1 MWPTNKAAVI
11 THNELPDIGRN
22 SILNIRDSVFVFLA
36 FEQAIEP

>member
-11 THNELPDIGRN
+11 THSELPDIGCN
-22 SILNIRDSVFVFLA
+22 SILNIGDSVLIFLA